1 MEVCGYYLIK
11 KQEEIKMVNFS
22 YDISL
27 DEDNHLIFLVVR
39 GELNKSEGEKIIIET
54 RTLAAE
60 TDSNILCDI
69 SRATIRA
76 SLAEWF
82 YLARNKEVFPSYPQ
96 EKTAILI
103 NPDAM
108 KLYKFIEDVTQN
120 VGLKIRIFLK
130 KEDAMAWLKKVG

>member
-1 MEVCGYYLIK
+1 
-11 KQEEIKMVNFS
+11 MVNYS
-22 YDISL
+22 HEISL
-27 DEDNHLIFLVVR
+27 DEDNQLIHLVVR

-60 TDSNILCDI
+60 TNSNIFCDV
-69 SRATIRA
+69 SRATITA
-76 SLAEWF
+76 SLADWF
-82 YLARNKEVFPSYPQ
+82 YLARNKEIYPSAPQ

-108 KLYKFIEDVTQN
+108 KLYKFVEDVTQN

-130 KEDAMAWLKKVG
+130 KEDAMAWLKKV